1 MNKLRACGF
10 SFFVKCSCDNSA
22 NEQCFYR
29 REDCLNIMLYFIKH
43 YIKQHKKFI
52 DRFRFMSTSLLIL
65 TDISNKHHGKNE
77 IIVNILNMKKTEL
90 NLLSYSYIKYE
101 RKL

>member
-10 SFFVKCSCDNSA
+10 SFFVKCSCDNST

-52 DRFRFMSTSLLIL
+52 DRFRFMSTSW
-65 TDISNKHHGKNE
+65 
-77 IIVNILNMKKTEL
+77 KK
-90 NLLSYSYIKYE
+90 
-101 RKL
+101 